1 MTITST
7 QLGSTSILDNHKPPD
22 SYSYVMDEQDDTCSQ
37 YKPLRDRTKDYN
49 SDNQENCEI
58 PLSGIMPTPPPT
70 PWTPP
75 WSPAPPPTLR
85 SPLWRPSS
93 TSPSDERGDSAV
105 QIELPSPNDTSE
117 FGVGGPIGEDGGEVS
132 LKADSNQRETAE
144 VVMEGGP
151 PDPGPLG
158 GTSGPSEAPGTSPPD
173 PSKTAVRM
181 NLIKE
186 SS

>member
-1 MTITST
+1 MTITPT
-7 QLGSTSILDNHKPPD
+7 QLGSTSILDNHKLLD
-22 SYSYVMDEQDDTCSQ
+22 FYNYGEDERDDTYSQ
-37 YKPLRDRTKDYN
+37 YRPLQGQTMDYN

-58 PLSGIMPTPPPT
+58 PLSGIMPTPPPIS
-70 PWTPP
+70 WTLP
-75 WSPAPPPTLR
+75 WSPAPLPTPR

-93 TSPSDERGDSAV
+93 TSPNDERGNSAV
-105 QIELPSPNDTSE
+105 QNELPSPNDTSE
-117 FGVGGPIGEDGGEVS
+117 FDVGGPTGEDGGEES

-151 PDPGPLG
+151 PDPGPPG
-158 GTSGPSEAPGTSPPD
+158 GTSGPFEEPGTSPPD